1 MIYHWIQLCVVEI
14 FISLWYIIGM
24 TTVQK
29 IEESVVHLSKPEL
42 DEFRSWFEKFD
53 ADMRNRQFE
62 GGKNVDNE

>member
-1 MIYHWIQLCVVEI
+1 
-14 FISLWYIIGM
+14 M
-24 TTVQK
+24 TTVQE
-29 IEESVVHLSKPEL
+29 IEEAVVHLSKPEL